1 MADVERRGGP
11 RVVSL
16 LFGIGG
22 LFATAYAL
30 TDGKMADL
38 PFGTTGLVAGGAIL
52 VGLLILMWTVR
63 PSARR

>member
-1 MADVERRGGP
+1 MADLERRGGP

-30 TDGKMADL
+30 SDGSMADL
-38 PFGTTGLVAGGAIL
+38 PFGVTGLVAGSAIL
-52 VGLLILMWTVR
+52 VGLLILVWTIR
-63 PSARR
+63 PSARK

>member
-1 MADVERRGGP
+1 MADLERRGGP

-16 LFGIGG
+16 LFGVGG

-30 TDGKMADL
+30 TDGRMADL
-38 PFGTTGLVAGGAIL
+38 PFGVTGLVAGGAIL
-52 VGLLILMWTVR
+52 VGLLILLWTVR